1 MTLTFAKNSKT
12 AFLFPGQGAQ
22 AVGMGKDIYDSSDEA
37 RSIFTEADS
46 SLEFSLSDLC
56 FNGPEETL
64 TQTVNTQP
72 AILTASIAM
81 LRASQA
87 TLSSKFSQPSF
98 VAGHSLGEYSA
109 LVAAGV
115 LTFEEAVKLV
125 RTRGQLMQEAGNLQ
139 AGAMAAIIGID
150 ESILADICNETG
162 VDMANLNAPDQI
174 AISGAADA
182 IQQAQDLATERGAR
196 RVVPLKVSAAFHSA
210 LMEPA
215 VAPMREQLLNVSF
228 KDAKT
233 PVISNVTATELD
245 IPAGLTDELSN
256 QIRSSVQWFR
266 SIQYMQA
273 QGVTSYIEIGPG
285 KVLTGLVRR
294 IDPDAQ
300 TTNLSSLED
309 LIELSNS

>member
-1 MTLTFAKNSKT
+1 
-12 AFLFPGQGAQ
+12 
-22 AVGMGKDIYDSSDEA
+22 
-37 RSIFTEADS
+37 
-46 SLEFSLSDLC
+46 
-56 FNGPEETL
+56 
-64 TQTVNTQP
+64 
-72 AILTASIAM
+72 M
-81 LRASQA
+81 LRASQS

-98 VAGHSLGEYSA
+98 VAGPSLREYSA

-125 RTRGQLMQEAGNLQ
+125 RTRGQLMQAAGTLQ

-150 ESILADICNETG
+150 ESILAAICNETG

>member
-1 MTLTFAKNSKT
+1 MTNDRGKVAY
-12 AFLFPGQGAQ
+12 LFPGQGAQ
-22 AVGMGKDIYDSSDEA
+22 AVGMGKDIYDSSEDA
-37 RSIFTEADS
+37 KSIFTEADS
-46 SLEFSLSDLC
+46 SLAFSLSDLC

-72 AILTASIAM
+72 AILTVSIAM
-81 LRASQA
+81 LRASQNI
-87 TLSSKFSQPSF
+87 LNQKFSQPSF

-109 LVAAGV
+109 LVASEV
-115 LTFEEAVKLV
+115 LTFQEAVQLV
-125 RTRGQLMQEAGNLQ
+125 RARGQLMQDAGDLQ
-139 AGAMAAIIGID
+139 AGAMAAIIGMD
-150 ESILADICNETG
+150 EAVLAEICTATG

-215 VAPMREQLLNVSF
+215 VAPMREKLTHVSF
-228 KDAKT
+228 KKASVS
-233 PVISNVTATELD
+233 VISNVSATPLD
-245 IPAGLTDELSN
+245 IPGGLVDELAT

-266 SIQYMQA
+266 TIQYMKS

-294 IDPDAQ
+294 IDPDAE
-300 TTNLSSLED
+300 TINLWSALF
-309 LIELSNS
+309 

>member
-1 MTLTFAKNSKT
+1 MTTEQGKVAY
-12 AFLFPGQGAQ
+12 LFPGQGAQ

-87 TLSSKFSQPSF
+87 TLSSKFPQPSF

>member
-1 MTLTFAKNSKT
+1 MTTEQGKV

-87 TLSSKFSQPSF
+87 TLSSKFPQPSF

-215 VAPMREQLLNVSF
+215 VAPTREQLLNVSF

>member
-1 MTLTFAKNSKT
+1 MTTEQGKV

-87 TLSSKFSQPSF
+87 TLSSKFPQPSF

-196 RVVPLKVSAAFHSA
+196 RVVPLKVSAAFHSS

>member
-1 MTLTFAKNSKT
+1 MTTEQGKV

-64 TQTVNTQP
+64 THTVNTQP

-87 TLSSKFSQPSF
+87 TLSSKFPQPSF

-109 LVAAGV
+109 LVAAGE

-162 VDMANLNAPDQI
+162 VDMANLNAPDLI

-196 RVVPLKVSAAFHSA
+196 RVVPLKVSAAFHSS

-300 TTNLSSLED
+300 TTNLSSIED

>member
-1 MTLTFAKNSKT
+1 MTNDRGKVAY
-12 AFLFPGQGAQ
+12 LFPGQGAQ
-22 AVGMGKDIYDSSDEA
+22 AVGMGKDIYDSSEDA
-37 RSIFTEADS
+37 KSIFTEADS

-72 AILTASIAM
+72 AILTVSIAM
-81 LRASQA
+81 LRASQSI
-87 TLSSKFSQPSF
+87 LNQKFSQPSF

-109 LVAAGV
+109 LVASEV
-115 LTFEEAVKLV
+115 LTFQEAVQLV
-125 RTRGQLMQEAGNLQ
+125 RARGQLMQGAGDLQ
-139 AGAMAAIIGID
+139 TGAMAAIIGM
-150 ESILADICNETG
+150 EEAVLAEICTATG
-162 VDMANLNAPDQI
+162 VDIANLNAPDQI

-215 VAPMREQLLNVSF
+215 VAPMREKLAHVSF
-228 KDAKT
+228 KKASVS
-233 PVISNVTATELD
+233 VISNVSATPLD
-245 IPAGLTDELSN
+245 IPGGLVDELAT

-266 SIQYMQA
+266 TIQYMKS

-294 IDPDAQ
+294 IDPDAE
-300 TTNLSSLED
+300 TINLSSLED
-309 LIELSNS
+309 LEALSI

>member
-1 MTLTFAKNSKT
+1 MTTEQGKV

-22 AVGMGKDIYDSSDEA
+22 AVGMGKDIYDSSEEA

-87 TLSSKFSQPSF
+87 TLSSKFPQPSF

-196 RVVPLKVSAAFHSA
+196 RVVPLKVSAAFHST

>member
-1 MTLTFAKNSKT
+1 
-12 AFLFPGQGAQ
+12 
-22 AVGMGKDIYDSSDEA
+22 
-37 RSIFTEADS
+37 
-46 SLEFSLSDLC
+46 
-56 FNGPEETL
+56 
-64 TQTVNTQP
+64 
-72 AILTASIAM
+72 
-81 LRASQA
+81 
-87 TLSSKFSQPSF
+87 
-98 VAGHSLGEYSA
+98 
-109 LVAAGV
+109 
-115 LTFEEAVKLV
+115 
-125 RTRGQLMQEAGNLQ
+125 
-139 AGAMAAIIGID
+139 MAAIIGIY

-196 RVVPLKVSAAFHSA
+196 RVVPLKVSAAFHSS

>member
-1 MTLTFAKNSKT
+1 MTTEQGKV

-87 TLSSKFSQPSF
+87 TLSSKFPQPSF

-196 RVVPLKVSAAFHSA
+196 RVVPLKVSAAFHST

>member
-1 MTLTFAKNSKT
+1 MTNDQGKVAY
-12 AFLFPGQGAQ
+12 LFPGQGAQ
-22 AVGMGKDIYDSSDEA
+22 AVGMGKDIYDSSEDA
-37 RSIFTEADS
+37 KSVFTEADS

-72 AILTASIAM
+72 AILTVSIAM
-81 LRASQA
+81 LRAGQNILNA
-87 TLSSKFSQPSF
+87 KFPQPSF

-109 LVAAGV
+109 LVASGV
-115 LTFEEAVKLV
+115 LTFEEAVRLV
-125 RTRGQLMQEAGNLQ
+125 RARGQLMQHAGDLET
-139 AGAMAAIIGID
+139 GAMAAIIGMD
-150 ESILADICNETG
+150 EAVLSEICTETG

-174 AISGAADA
+174 AISGAAAA

-196 RVVPLKVSAAFHSA
+196 RVVPLKVSAAFHST

-215 VAPMREQLLNVSF
+215 VTPMREKLATIAF
-228 KDAKT
+228 KEASI
-233 PVISNVTATELD
+233 PVISNVTATPLD
-245 IPAGLTDELSN
+245 IPAGLEDELAT

-266 SIQYMQA
+266 SIQYMKA

-294 IDPDAQ
+294 IDPDAE

-309 LIELSNS
+309 IETLSSS

>member
-1 MTLTFAKNSKT
+1 MTTEQGKV

-22 AVGMGKDIYDSSDEA
+22 AVGMGKDIYDSSEEA

-125 RTRGQLMQEAGNLQ
+125 RTRGQLMQAAGNLQ
-139 AGAMAAIIGID
+139 AGAIAAIIGID
-150 ESILADICNETG
+150 ESILADICNATG

-294 IDPDAQ
+294 IDPDAH

>member
-1 MTLTFAKNSKT
+1 MTTEQGKV

-87 TLSSKFSQPSF
+87 TLSSKFPQPSF

-196 RVVPLKVSAAFHSA
+196 RVVPLKVSAAFHST

-309 LIELSNS
+309 LIELSSS

>member
-1 MTLTFAKNSKT
+1 MTTEQGKV

-22 AVGMGKDIYDSSDEA
+22 AVGMGKDIYDSSEEA

-87 TLSSKFSQPSF
+87 TLSSKFPQPSF

-196 RVVPLKVSAAFHSA
+196 RVVPLKVSAAFHST

-309 LIELSNS
+309 LIELSSS

>member
-1 MTLTFAKNSKT
+1 MTNNQGKVAY
-12 AFLFPGQGAQ
+12 LFPGQGAQ
-22 AVGMGKDIYDSSDEA
+22 AVGMGKDIYDSNNDA

-46 SLEFSLSDLC
+46 SLEFNLSTLC

-72 AILTASIAM
+72 AILTVSIAM
-81 LRASQA
+81 LYASQNI
-87 TLSSKFSQPSF
+87 LNEKFPEPSF
-98 VAGHSLGEYSA
+98 MAGHSLGEYSA
-109 LVAAGV
+109 LVASGV
-115 LTFEEAVKLV
+115 LTFQEAVRLV
-125 RTRGQLMQEAGNLQ
+125 RTRGQLMQDAGDIET
-139 AGAMAAIIGID
+139 GAMAAIIGID
-150 ESILADICNETG
+150 ENVLSEICTETG

-174 AISGAADA
+174 AISGSAAA
-182 IQQAQDLATERGAR
+182 IQKAQDLATERGAR

-215 VAPMREQLLNVSF
+215 VSPMREKLKNVSF
-228 KDAKT
+228 KQASVS
-233 PVISNVTATELD
+233 VISNVTATPLD
-245 IPAGLTDELSN
+245 IPEGLVDELAT

-266 SIQYMQA
+266 SIQYMKS

-294 IDPDAQ
+294 IDPDAE

-309 LIELSNS
+309 LETLSNS

>member
-1 MTLTFAKNSKT
+1 MTTEQGKV

-87 TLSSKFSQPSF
+87 TLSSKFPQPSF
-98 VAGHSLGEYSA
+98 VAGHRLGEYSA

>member
-1 MTLTFAKNSKT
+1 MTTDRGKVAY
-12 AFLFPGQGAQ
+12 LFPGQGAQ
-22 AVGMGKDIYDSSDEA
+22 AVGMGKDVYDSSEDA
-37 RSIFTEADS
+37 KSIFTEADS
-46 SLEFSLSDLC
+46 SLGFSLSDLC

-81 LRASQA
+81 LRASQDI
-87 TLSSKFSQPSF
+87 LNQKFAQPSF

-109 LVAAGV
+109 LVASEV
-115 LTFEEAVKLV
+115 LTFQEAVQLV
-125 RTRGQLMQEAGNLQ
+125 RARGQLMQAAGDLQ
-139 AGAMAAIIGID
+139 TGAMAAIIGMD
-150 ESILADICNETG
+150 EAILAEICTETG

-174 AISGAADA
+174 AISGTAEA

-196 RVVPLKVSAAFHSA
+196 RVVPLKVSAAFHST
-210 LMEPA
+210 LMESA
-215 VAPMREQLLNVSF
+215 VAPMREKLANVSF
-228 KDAKT
+228 KKASVS
-233 PVISNVTATELD
+233 VISNVSATPLD
-245 IPAGLTDELSN
+245 IPSGLVDELAT

-266 SIQYMQA
+266 TIQYMQS

-294 IDPDAQ
+294 IDPDAE

-309 LIELSNS
+309 LEALSN

>member
-1 MTLTFAKNSKT
+1 MTTEQGKV

-87 TLSSKFSQPSF
+87 TLSSKFPQPSF